1 MNTRIKLEDKDFNQ
15 LQSLIRETPIE
26 VDLVERTMEKYA
38 EVNSKAANS
47 RVIATRNKN
56 RAGKT
61 IIAVASAFL
70 ILMGSGFISPTMAAS
85 IKQIPGINSI
95 FKFAGDLGLKT
106 ADEKGL
112 VTTVNSSDSHDNL
125 KLNVPVV
132 MFDGTRVSIGIEHQS
147 SVKKYLDKNM
157 QELISS
163 IELFING
170 EPVNSYAPA
179 NTSNSIDPYIIP
191 SIEDNSAII
200 QFSDRHNQGGNV
212 FPDKFD
218 LTLKISVL
226 GIQEPFE
233 IDIPVEK
240 NTKDNLALNPS
251 ISRQYE
257 NINLKLDKVE
267 FTPITTSL
275 TTRIELSKNL
285 EIASSLP
292 LLGYDIFDEKGN
304 KLKLINAN
312 GWNPTDGNV
321 MITDSRFEPFES
333 IPKSI
338 TIKTYKYL
346 YKNENRNQFEL
357 DSNGIPKIEYL
368 PDLEITLP
376 ITLK

>member
-56 RAGKT
+56 RAGRT
-61 IIAVASAFL
+61 IIAVASAFV

-125 KLNVPVV
+125 TLNVPVV

-147 SVKKYLDKNM
+147 SMKKYLDKNM
-157 QELISS
+157 QELISNM
-163 IELFING
+163 ELFING

-179 NTSNSIDPYIIP
+179 DTSNSIDPYIIP

-200 QFSDRHNQGGNV
+200 QFSDRHNQGGKV

-257 NINLKLDKVE
+257 NINLKLDRVE
-267 FTPITTSL
+267 FTPITTNL
-275 TTRIELSKNL
+275 TTRIELPKNL

-346 YKNENRNQFEL
+346 FKNEDRNQFEL